1 MSLGTATFILAPDPR
16 SQGGTD
22 WAKETLI
29 MPNGQDIREVDDRR
43 NPLSTCED
51 NLNTTAFHSD
61 SLEVTA
67 TILTETDI
75 KQEPELE
82 NSVSVPEHIEL
93 SSESGDSEFDEEKES
108 DGCESEP
115 KTKRQKKVP
124 KEDSDWA
131 PSKDSSEESGESG
144 ESISEDSENSDESD
158 YEHKRQKSQQ
168 HNPFQCLKCDR
179 EYEIH
184 MELCTHIVKEHTT
197 EESRQVD
204 VCVLCT
210 KPWTPALLGKHM
222 REVHGVED
230 FVDWS
235 ADNNLQCT
243 RCSNIHQDVLSFLFH
258 LEDAHRT
265 TAVKCS
271 KCEFTSIYTYQLFRH
286 MAKKHGCMDQENVVV
301 TNKRPVYRK
310 GTVIGTAIDPVTCA
324 LCGATPGINL
334 NKHIQAEHPEALA
347 LHKYSCYICPSV
359 SPSYNV
365 LRGHFRARHNGRQ
378 CCFCPFS
385 CRHRSL
391 MEDHVWMKHL
401 NITKYTCKL
410 CHTPLHFTRKCRY
423 LVHTKRVHEGK
434 KDYLCH
440 ECGKSFKTSSSFQI
454 HYRQH
459 TGEKPIMCTE
469 CGFRCRQPNSL
480 NWHKK
485 KHHPK

>member
-22 WAKETLI
+22 WTKETLI

-43 NPLSTCED
+43 NPLPTCED

-61 SLEVTA
+61 SLEATA

-82 NSVSVPEHIEL
+82 NSVSVPEHIGL
-93 SSESGDSEFDEEKES
+93 SSESGDGEFDEEKES

-131 PSKDSSEESGESG
+131 PSEDSSEESGG

-158 YEHKRQKSQQ
+158 YEHKRKKSQQ

-184 MELCTHIVKEHTT
+184 MELCTHIVKEHAT
-197 EESRQVD
+197 EDSPQVD

-210 KPWTPALLGKHM
+210 KTWTPALLGKHM

-235 ADNNLQCT
+235 ADNNLHCSECT
-243 RCSNIHQDVLSFLFH
+243 NIHQDVLSFLFH

-271 KCEFTSIYTYQLFRH
+271 KCEFTSIYSYQLFRH

-324 LCGATPGINL
+324 LCGATPGINNS

-347 LHKYSCYICPSV
+347 LQKYSCYICQKV
-359 SPSYNV
+359 CPSYKR
-365 LRGHFRARHNGRQ
+365 LYKHFKDSHNGRQ
-378 CCFCPFS
+378 CCFCSFS
-385 CRHRSL
+385 CRGKKE
-391 MEDHVWMKHL
+391 MENHVWRKHL

-410 CHTPLHFTRKCRY
+410 CRKPLHFKCNGKY
-423 LVHTKRVHEGK
+423 ATHIKRVHEGQ
-434 KDYLCH
+434 KDYLCDD
-440 ECGKSFKTSSSFQI
+440 CGKGFKTSSSLQI